1 MHVILSSTPPGVPR
15 SGSKFPGASA
25 EDSPCSTQQGSG
37 TVLPDSATQLPGSNL
52 RHMGPNVS
60 CHDAPF
66 SADALEYESLSPAG
80 KVAWQVFWL
89 IPAAK
94 PSRILNPVARDIAAS
109 RGTYSSG
116 NCCRFSRHS
125 HLITPGA
132 TPFVNHAV
140 AKI

>member
-66 SADALEYESLSPAG
+66 SADALEKRFSP
-80 KVAWQVFWL
+80 KEVSRQVFWL
-89 IPAAK
+89 VP
-94 PSRILNPVARDIAAS
+94 
-109 RGTYSSG
+109 T
-116 NCCRFSRHS
+116 
-125 HLITPGA
+125 A
-132 TPFVNHAV
+132 TPSQSHHGISGLRRVTA
-140 AKI
+140 